1 MIGAGSYLRR
11 LDASKKGSSLVR
23 LTIRASTEKV
33 EA

>member
-23 LTIRASTEKV
+23 LTILLARCRV
-33 EA
+33 RW